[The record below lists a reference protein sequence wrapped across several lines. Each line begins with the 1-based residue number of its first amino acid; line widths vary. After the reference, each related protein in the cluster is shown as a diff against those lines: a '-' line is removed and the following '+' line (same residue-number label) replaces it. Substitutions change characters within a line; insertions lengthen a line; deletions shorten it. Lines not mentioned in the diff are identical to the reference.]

1 MRRGPRFPL
10 GGTSVQA
17 PSEPTPH
24 GIFIATGPD
33 EIYMAGDGLTVTFA
47 PVTPGPPMVGL
58 GTVAEG
64 HFEAGHWARGR
75 TPAGD
80 ETGQGN
86 NISLSSG
93 EGDRILRVSLYRYR

>member
-1 MRRGPRFPL
+1 MEGPPA
-10 GGTSVQA
+10 QA

-58 GTVAEG
+58 GTVEES

-75 TPAGD
+75 APAGD

-86 NISLSSG
+86 DISLHG
-93 EGDRILRVSLYRYR
+93 GRGDRILRISLYRHR